1 MRLGRLS
8 LLRRVLWVAGGSLV
22 LLLGTTGLVV
32 EHAFR
37 ESAEEARG
45 QRLQGQ
51 IFGLLAAAELRDQA
65 LVLSGE
71 LPDARLRSAGSG
83 LYARVVD
90 DEGIQH
96 WRSPSL
102 LDRELPAPPRLA
114 PGETRQGGVTAAD
127 GAPLHG
133 LAYGIAWEEAD
144 GERGR
149 FTLQVLEDQ
158 AVLAGELAR
167 FRQALWGWLAVAAG
181 GLLLTQLLLLRWTL
195 QPLRRI
201 GRELQAVEA
210 GQTRRLG
217 EDHPPEL
224 SALTRRL
231 NQLLAA
237 QHQRMAQYQQALA
250 DLAHSLKTPL
260 AVLRSQLPADQA
272 DTAAAQLRRMDQAIA
287 YHLRRAGHGPT
298 PLGQRTPVRPVLT
311 RLVAALGKLDARV
324 RLRLVDCPEAL
335 RFAGGEAELMELAGN
350 LLDNALRHARTQVAV
365 CAGQLDGGGLW
376 LRVEDDGPGVPAAR
390 VEQILTRGG
399 RADEHHPGQGIGL
412 AVVRELATR
421 RGGWVTVGRSEA
433 LGGARFEVTLQ
444 H

>member
-1 MRLGRLS
+1 MRLRRLP
-8 LLRRVLWVAGGSLV
+8 LLHRVLWVAGASLL

-32 EHAFR
+32 DHAFR
-37 ESAEEARG
+37 EGAEEARS

-65 LVLSGE
+65 LVLAGE

-83 LYARVVD
+83 LYAQVID
-90 DEGIQH
+90 DGGTIR

-102 LDRELPAPPRLA
+102 LDRTLPAPPRLA
-114 PGETRQGGVTAAD
+114 PGETQEGGVAPAD

-149 FTLQVLEDQ
+149 FTLQVLEEQ
-158 AVLAGELAR
+158 AVFAGELAR

-210 GQTRRLG
+210 GRVRRLG

-237 QHQRMAQYQQALA
+237 QQQRMERHQQALG

-260 AVLRSQLPADQA
+260 AVLRSQLPADGA
-272 DTAAAQLRRMDQAIA
+272 DTATAQLRRMDQAID
-287 YHLRRAGHGPT
+287 YHLRRAGHGPA
-298 PLGQRTPVRPVLT
+298 PLGDRLPVRPVLE
-311 RLVAALGKLDARV
+311 RLLAALRKLDPGV
-324 RLRLVDCPEAL
+324 RLRLDCPPDV

-350 LLDNALRHARTQVAV
+350 LLDNAVRHARSQVV
-365 CAGQLDGGGLW
+365 VSAGQRDGEGLW
-376 LRVEDDGPGVPAAR
+376 LQVEDDGPGVPAAQ
-390 VEQILTRGG
+390 VERILARGG
-399 RADEHHPGQGIGL
+399 RADERHPGQGIGL
-412 AVVRELATR
+412 AVVSDLAAG
-421 RGGWVTVGRSEA
+421 RGGQVTVDCSDT